1 MIEESGKGKRKRKKV
16 VEKTVGP
23 LDLKIKQV
31 STNTGPR
38 SAAWFLKFL
47 G

>member
-23 LDLKIKQV
+23 LTLKIKQL

-38 SAAWFLKFL
+38 SAVRFLKFL